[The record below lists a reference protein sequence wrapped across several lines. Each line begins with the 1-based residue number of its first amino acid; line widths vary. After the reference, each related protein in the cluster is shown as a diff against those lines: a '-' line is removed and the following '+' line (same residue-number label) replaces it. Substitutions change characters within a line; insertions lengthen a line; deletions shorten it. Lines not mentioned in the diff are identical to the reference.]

1 MRNSLVLQT
10 GPVLRIGQ
18 TCDLC
23 WRNVLHHGNRCGT
36 NLRSWRSVF
45 HGRDR
50 QVNDTVGAE
59 DDFGLIQEVSSL
71 CPPLSPVPYCTILGI
86 FGRIQEVSNCCP
98 PFHPACITD
107 RRAYVER
114 SRTLPP
120 AGAWPNFSLAP
131 LDFMALMMRHK
142 MG

>member
-1 MRNSLVLQT
+1 MYLRLATGAGEMFSTTGTVAAQT
-10 GPVLRIGQ
+10 SGAGEVYSMAETGA
-18 TCDLC
+18 D
-23 WRNVLHHGNRCGT
+23 
-36 NLRSWRSVF
+36 
-45 HGRDR
+45 
-50 QVNDTVGAE
+50 DTVGAE

-71 CPPLSPVPYCTILGI
+71 CPPLSPVPDCTILGI

-98 PFHPACITD
+98 LSLQLALQI
-107 RRAYVER
+107 VEHM
-114 SRTLPP
+114 LKFANVAP